1 MAKQKE
7 ILLVGRYKII
17 KELARGGFGI
27 TYLAEDTMSSNCPCV
42 VKQLYP
48 QNSDII
54 ETAKLLFKREVA
66 ILKYLQ
72 QKQQIPKYFN
82 YFEDEQNGQTN
93 YYLVQEYIHG
103 QPLQNL
109 IGQQWTQPRIINF
122 LREILSILKYLHQ
135 INVIHRD
142 IKPPNVMRREE
153 DKKFVLIDF
162 GAVKQ
167 LDINYSSPHEQHTQT
182 MIGTSGY
189 APPEQMAGRPGF
201 YSDIYGLGIT
211 AIQLLTKIPPKS
223 LKRDEKDNIIWANG
237 LDIDESLAAILTK
250 MVYRNPEQRYQ
261 SVEDVL
267 NDLSGFTAINEED
280 FIRSLYEAYN
290 ANTIN
295 PFNIPELATVSQ
307 SNVPNNKNLNT
318 QPPTSNNKTAL
329 ITLSES
335 KLGKITIVVTAIGA
349 IALLIEFIHP
359 FIRPLYYSYQG
370 NRLLDIRQP
379 EKALEEFQN
388 LIAIN
393 PNSAAAWKGRG
404 DAFLSIGRDLQA
416 LESYNKSLFFEPND
430 PKTLNNKGKALYK
443 LRRYKEALEV
453 HENVLEINPNNA
465 EAWSGKGLAYIGLR
479 EYKEANDSLEKLKQ
493 INPDE
498 PSIWQQIGLVT
509 ELLQG
514 PQAAKTYYEE
524 AVSSYDD
531 LLRRKPNDVLALTER
546 GSVLLKLN
554 RLPEAL
560 ASYEK
565 ALKIDN
571 NFYEALLGK
580 GNALGG
586 LGKPQEAL
594 LAFNR
599 ASEIRPQDYQV
610 WFTRGSLLAQYIKD
624 YDEALKSFEKAIER
638 RYDSY
643 DAWVNKGT
651 VLLELNRYDEA
662 LVAFDKAKD
671 LQPKDPYVWANR
683 GYTLEK
689 LGRTQEARNSN
700 NKAIELGLPREELNM
715 MQ

>member
-27 TYLAEDTMSSNCPCV
+27 TSLAEDIMSSNCPCV

-82 YFEDEQNGQTN
+82 YFEDEQNGQTH
-93 YYLVQEYIHG
+93 YYLVQEYIDG
-103 QPLQNL
+103 EPLQNL
-109 IGQQWTQPRIINF
+109 IVQQWTQPRVINF

-142 IKPPNVMRREE
+142 IKPPNVMRREQ

-167 LDINYSSPHEQHTQT
+167 LDINYSSSHEQHTQT
-182 MIGTSGY
+182 MIGTTGY

-211 AIQLLTKIPPKS
+211 AIQLLTKIPPKN
-223 LKRDEKDNIIWANG
+223 LKRDAKDNIIWTDG
-237 LDIDESLAAILTK
+237 LDIDESLSAILTK

-267 NDLSGFTAINEED
+267 NDLSDFTAINEQD
-280 FIRSLYEAYN
+280 FIRSLYPAYN

-295 PFNIPELATVSQ
+295 PFNIPEFPTVSQ
-307 SNVPNNKNLNT
+307 SSNNLNT
-318 QPPTSNNKTAL
+318 KQPPTSNNQTIL
-329 ITLSES
+329 TNLSGS
-335 KLGKITIVVTAIGA
+335 KLWKITIVLTALGA
-349 IALLIEFIHP
+349 IVLLIEFINP

-379 EKALEEFQN
+379 EKALEQFQN

-393 PNSAAAWKGRG
+393 PNSAVAWKGRG
-404 DAFLSIGRDLQA
+404 DAYLSIGRDLQA

-430 PKTLNNKGKALYK
+430 PKTLNNKGKGLYK

-453 HENVLEINPNNA
+453 HEKVLEINPNNP
-465 EAWSGKGLAYIGLR
+465 EAWSGKGFAYIGLNK
-479 EYKEANDSLEKLKQ
+479 YKEANDSLEKLKQ
-493 INPDE
+493 INPDK
-498 PSIWQQIGLVT
+498 PSVWQQIGLVT

-514 PQAAKTYYEE
+514 SQAAKKYYEE

-531 LLRRKPNDVLALTER
+531 LLRRKPNDVVALTER

-571 NFYEALLGK
+571 NFYEALVGK

-594 LAFNR
+594 FAFNR
-599 ASEIRPQDYQV
+599 ATEIRPLDYQV
-610 WFTRGSLLAQYIKD
+610 WFTRGSLLAQYMKD
-624 YDEALKSFEKAIER
+624 YNEALKSFEKAIER
-638 RYDSY
+638 RYDSS
-643 DAWVNKGT
+643 DAWVNKGA

-683 GYTLEK
+683 GYALEK

-700 NKAIELGLPREELNM
+700 NKALELGLPREELNM
-715 MQ
+715 MK